1 MTAVKASDVMD
12 LPEVATAVGWTI
24 QSARVMYSRSRWNRD
39 AGTPGRA
46 DLPPPLR
53 TVSGRYP
60 IWARADIEAWMTRRT
75 KRSEHQP
82 HE

>member
-1 MTAVKASDVMD
+1 MTAVKAADVMD
-12 LPEVATAVGWTI
+12 LPEVAAAAGWTI
-24 QSARVMYSRSRWNRD
+24 QSARVMYSRSRWNRE
-39 AGTPGRA
+39 AGTPRHT
-46 DLPPPLR
+46 DLPAPLR

-75 KRSEHQP
+75 KRGEDQP